1 MTKRCIFV
9 VGQQKWYG
17 VHMVCFS
24 YMYTYEKFRYYSSAS
39 SNSYNTRN
47 VFSVKKMQ
55 NISTFWKRERKVPEF
70 PILQLG
76 ITGEEYQ
83 LFLNA
88 KW

>member
-1 MTKRCIFV
+1 
-9 VGQQKWYG
+9 
-17 VHMVCFS
+17 
-24 YMYTYEKFRYYSSAS
+24 
-39 SNSYNTRN
+39 
-47 VFSVKKMQ
+47 MQ

-76 ITGEEYQ
+76 IIGEEYQ